1 MRNTPPKSNA
11 FCVKRRA
18 ISDPGP
24 DPASIRPRHRARL
37 RLGAHAQRLVR
48 AQARTSEQLVRAQAR
63 TPERLVRAQART
75 PASCPAYRKAFP
87 ISANT
92 STAALGFDFG
102 TTNSVVALS
111 SAAGDSRLV
120 DLARPDG
127 TSPVFRSA
135 LCFWQDGAMRGGLEH
150 AAGPWAIAEFLDD
163 PLGCRFLQ
171 SFKSVAASSAFE
183 QAQIFGK
190 SLKFED
196 LGQTFLRHLVAHG
209 GDALA
214 HLPERVVV
222 GRPVRYVGSRPDPAL
237 ARQRYDRMFALFG
250 RELHYVYEPLG
261 AAFSFASRLT
271 RPATLLVADFGG
283 GTSDFSIVRVGEPGA
298 AKRCTPLGAAGI
310 GIAGDRFDYRIM
322 DQLVLPM
329 LGKGGSYRSFGK
341 TLDIPAGY
349 FTDFGDWARLAL
361 MRNRRTLD
369 ALENL
374 RRSAVDPVAIARMI
388 AVVENELGYP
398 LYDAVG
404 TLKQQLSAGPSALFR
419 FEGAGLSIEAD
430 VSRETFEGWIAE
442 DLRRIAATL
451 DRAIATAGLAPD
463 TIDHVFLTGGSSLI
477 PAVRRI
483 FEERFAAHK
492 IESGNELTSI
502 AHGLALIG
510 QEPDIGAW
518 AAPVGDDTD

>member
-1 MRNTPPKSNA
+1 M
-11 FCVKRRA
+11 
-18 ISDPGP
+18 
-24 DPASIRPRHRARL
+24 
-37 RLGAHAQRLVR
+37 
-48 AQARTSEQLVRAQAR
+48 
-63 TPERLVRAQART
+63 
-75 PASCPAYRKAFP
+75 
-87 ISANT
+87 
-92 STAALGFDFG
+92 GFDFG
-102 TTNSVVALS
+102 TTNSVVATS
-111 SAAGDSRLV
+111 HTGGESRLV
-120 DLARPDG
+120 DLAGPDG
-127 TSPVFRSA
+127 ASPVFRSA

-163 PLGCRFLQ
+163 PQGCRFLQ
-171 SFKSVAASSAFE
+171 SFKSVAASSSFD
-183 QAQIFGK
+183 QAAIFGK
-190 SLKFED
+190 ALRFED

-209 GDALA
+209 GDVLA
-214 HLPERVVV
+214 QLPERVVI
-222 GRPVRYVGSRPDPAL
+222 GRPVRYVGARPDPVL
-237 ARQRYDRMFALFG
+237 ARQRYDRMFAVLG
-250 RELHYVYEPLG
+250 RALHYVYEPLG

-283 GTSDFSIVRVGEPGA
+283 GTSDFSIVRVAEPGA

-349 FTDFGDWARLAL
+349 FNDFGDWARLAL

-369 ALENL
+369 SLEQL
-374 RRSAVDPVAIARMI
+374 RRTAVDGAAIGRMI

-404 TLKQQLSAGPSALFR
+404 TLKQQLSAGPAAQFR
-419 FEGAGLSIEAD
+419 FRGAGLEIEAD
-430 VSRETFEGWIAE
+430 VTRAAFEGWIAE
-442 DLRRIAATL
+442 DLHRIATTL
-451 DRAIATAGLAPD
+451 DKAITVARLTPD

-483 FEERFAAHK
+483 FEQRFAAHK

-510 QEPDIGAW
+510 LEPDIGVW
-518 AAPVGDDTD
+518 AAPVNDDTD